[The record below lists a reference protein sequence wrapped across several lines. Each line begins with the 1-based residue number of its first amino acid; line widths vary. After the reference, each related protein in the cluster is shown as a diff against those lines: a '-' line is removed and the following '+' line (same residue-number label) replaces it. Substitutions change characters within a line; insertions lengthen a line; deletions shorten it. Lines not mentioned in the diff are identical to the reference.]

1 MKLNKFAALF
11 LALTLALSACAQATP
26 SAPASG
32 AAQSPSD
39 KWCSGVTIRFF
50 AGGDEGDSFASI
62 VLRGAKAAEADLGPK
77 VDYLFSG
84 WNTEKMINQ
93 LRESIAAKPDGI
105 AFMGHSGDDAV
116 MPLAEEASKAGID
129 MMYQNVDVPLVR
141 AKYGGGYV
149 GANLTPQGYALGQE
163 AIRQFGFKS
172 GDHALVLG
180 AWGDPGRFLREEGTA
195 KAFEDA
201 GMVVTRL
208 RALPEWSSDPNKGTG
223 EITAAVLKD
232 PDLKIVVFPGG
243 QLLGAVPIY
252 WDAMKK
258 QPGDL
263 IAIGYDT
270 SPQVID
276 AFKRGYVQLTS
287 DQQPFEQGY
296 LPILSLCMS
305 IKYGMGPMNVDTGA
319 GFVDVKNY
327 ETVAD
332 LWRIWP
338 TRASGKR
345 TEPPIP
351 TQLGKGK
358 QNPRTYPRIVPKADQ
373 G

>member
-1 MKLNKFAALF
+1 MKLSKFAVL
-11 LALTLALSACAQATP
+11 LLSLVLVLSACAPAAPAAPDAQNP
-26 SAPASG
+26 SADAASQTEAG
-32 AAQSPSD
+32 
-39 KWCSGVTIRFF
+39 KWCSGITIRFF
-50 AGGDEGDSFASI
+50 AGGDEGDTFASI

-77 VDYLFSG
+77 VDYVFSG
-84 WNTEKMINQ
+84 WNTEKMTNQ
-93 LRESIAAKPDGI
+93 LREAIAAKPDGI
-105 AFMGHSGDDAV
+105 AFMGHAGDDAV
-116 MPLAEEASKAGID
+116 MPLAEQASAAGIM
-129 MMYQNVDVPLVR
+129 MMYQNVDVPQVR

-149 GANLTPQGYALGQE
+149 GAQLTPQGYALGEE

-223 EITAAVLKD
+223 EITAAVLSD

-243 QLLGAVPIY
+243 QLLGAVPTY

-258 QPGDL
+258 KPGDL

-276 AFKRGYVQLTS
+276 AFNRGYVQLTS
-287 DQQPFEQGY
+287 DQQPYLQGY
-296 LPILSLCMS
+296 MPILSLCMTM
-305 IKYGMGPMNVDTGA
+305 KYGMGPMNLDTGA
-319 GFVDVKNY
+319 GFVDVNNY
-327 ETVAD
+327 KTVAD
-332 LWRIWP
+332 L
-338 TRASGKR
+338 A
-345 TEPPIP
+345 E
-351 TQLGKGK
+351 KGI
-358 QNPRTYPRIVPKADQ
+358 R
-373 G
+373 